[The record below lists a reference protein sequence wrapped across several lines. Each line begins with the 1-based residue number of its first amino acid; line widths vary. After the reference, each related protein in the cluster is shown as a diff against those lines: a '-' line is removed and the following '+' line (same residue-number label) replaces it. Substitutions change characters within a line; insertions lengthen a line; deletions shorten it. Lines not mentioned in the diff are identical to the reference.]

1 MTFTYSIT
9 VASGYCSAT
18 DEYDEE
24 DISFEYE
31 VDEDRIEDA
40 IVDIIYYKYFGN
52 YENKVNKNIRDFIDT
67 YDLWDNI
74 KDKLEDDL
82 YDYFEDEAKNEVDI

>member
-9 VASGYCSAT
+9 VASGYCEET

-24 DISFEYE
+24 DISFEYD
-31 VDEDRIEDA
+31 VAEDRIEEA
-40 IVDIIYYKYFGN
+40 IVDIIYNEYFGN
-52 YENKVNKNIRDFIDT
+52 CENQVRKNIRDFIDT
-67 YDLWDNI
+67 YDLWDNL